1 MLCYGSLSVHVTQ
14 THERDRAALPRK
26 PVSVFLAEPEAHSVQ
41 LGLARLAASVKAQDF
56 LALFFADAEAIAAE
70 VACHGASIRSQR
82 LFFSKIACVKSIL
95 AGQSTTGRKCCCE
108 TRIADAMLVTQES
121 DQT

>member
-1 MLCYGSLSVHVTQ
+1 LCYGSLSVHVTQ
-14 THERDRAALPRK
+14 THERDRAALSRK

-41 LGLARLAASVKAQDF
+41 LGLARLAAGVKAQDF

-82 LFFSKIACVKSIL
+82 LFFQDRVREVD
-95 AGQSTTGRKCCCE
+95 TGRPIDNGSKV
-108 TRIADAMLVTQES
+108 LL
-121 DQT
+121 